1 MLGRCQKLQLL
12 PKNKTGG
19 IIKTYNETAS
29 YVLKDVCNINYLAKH
44 RSTVR
49 QPHPAGSTTFNRRQS
64 KQTFESRVLK
74 ITRTSMKWSLKPSTL
89 SSMHLAALLLFS
101 LILTPCIAADSPE
114 LPAANVIFSSVSASS
129 THSYGVSDQG
139 QLYCWGSGS
148 GAMLGLVEKVAPGRE
163 GAYIPGTDFNAYFS
177 SRVRSYSSSINGDA
191 EYTSPSPQYV
201 PVKESAPAVVDD
213 ATDWKQ
219 VSAGGI
225 YTCAIKTDGRLY
237 CWGSNRDSQLGLGD
251 ALTYDTPTP
260 ISIDEAPKGNEDLKK
275 TKAKRL
281 EGKDK

>member
-1 MLGRCQKLQLL
+1 
-12 PKNKTGG
+12 
-19 IIKTYNETAS
+19 
-29 YVLKDVCNINYLAKH
+29 
-44 RSTVR
+44 
-49 QPHPAGSTTFNRRQS
+49 
-64 KQTFESRVLK
+64 
-74 ITRTSMKWSLKPSTL
+74 MKWSLKPSTL

-251 ALTYDTPTP
+251 DDNRLTPAQVGDDTDWKQVCASSLHTCAIKTDGRLYCWGVNQDGRLGLGNALTYDTPTP